1 MATDPRPEALRALAD
16 TGLRLAR
23 GTTCARLA
31 LAGLR
36 DAVDPA
42 TLPPGCASAPSPRW
56 SARTP
61 RPRRRWRSRRSRRR

>member
-1 MATDPRPEALRALAD
+1 MATDPRPEALRAPAD

-23 GTTCARLA
+23 PTTSARLA

-42 TLPPGCASAPSPRW
+42 TLPPRLRERAERLGAGVSGH
-56 SARTP
+56 
-61 RPRRRWRSRRSRRR
+61 

>member
-23 GTTCARLA
+23 GTTSARLT

-42 TLPPGCASAPSPRW
+42 TLPARLRERAVAEMASQ
-56 SARTP
+56 
-61 RPRRRWRSRRSRRR
+61 